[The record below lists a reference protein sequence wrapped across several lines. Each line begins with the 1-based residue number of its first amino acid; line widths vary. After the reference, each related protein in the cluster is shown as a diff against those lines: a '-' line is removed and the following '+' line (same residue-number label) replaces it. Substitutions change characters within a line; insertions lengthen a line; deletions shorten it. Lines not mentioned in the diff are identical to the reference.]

1 MEKGGRAPALL
12 TNSQVMVVSL
22 GWAPAQS
29 ISLGHGRVTEGGATL
44 RDHAPV
50 VGLVGVRVE
59 VMVGAP
65 VKVRVM
71 PISVLIRPPWDTPSS
86 GIPGSSAG
94 KTN

>member
-29 ISLGHGRVTEGGATL
+29 ISLGHGRVMEGGAAP

-50 VGLVGVRVE
+50 AGLVGGRVE

-65 VKVRVM
+65 VEVRAM
-71 PISVLIRPPWDTPSS
+71 PISVLIGPPWDTLSS